1 MVVTWWKSNKT
12 VNEPVMKIIHD
23 NGKTFGP
30 VLLVGS
36 DGTRR
41 SNKIAS

>member
-1 MVVTWWKSNKT
+1 

-23 NGKTFGP
+23 NGETFGP
-30 VLLVGS
+30 MLIYGS
-36 DGTRR
+36 NCTIR